1 MMMVSEDEPDEED
14 AHQKGEVAASCM
26 VAPHQ
31 SLPLFLQP
39 YVLTIFS
46 QLTFG
51 NGKSLILILM
61 VDVADYPALFDIYG

>member
-39 YVLTIFS
+39 YVFNNIFS
-46 QLTFG
+46 T
-51 NGKSLILILM
+51 
-61 VDVADYPALFDIYG
+61 DIWE